1 MTAFDRAWSLVKRG
15 LLDSIHGQRVVPEA
29 LASAGLEN
37 GLRPMRRRATDSPFV
52 EHQRFSRT
60 RRGRSP
66 DHIKRVSGG
75 TSLANTKGRVSD
87 IGKPRKSVAEVSAD
101 AKMRMAGERS
111 SR

>member
-1 MTAFDRAWSLVKRG
+1 MTAFDQAWSVVKRG
-15 LLDSIHGQRVVPEA
+15 LLDDIHGESVVMSA
-29 LASAGLEN
+29 LSPTQGTE
-37 GLRPMRRRATDSPFV
+37 LRPIRTRTKKN
-52 EHQRFSRT
+52 QRFSRAG
-60 RRGRSP
+60 RGRSP
-66 DHIKRVSGG
+66 DHSKRVSGG